1 MAEYRGRVQVLGGCT
16 VLYCT
21 VLYCTVLYCT
31 AGAGGGDLA
40 APRLLPPQDHLPAL
54 VHGAPPHQRGGHSL
68 LSCQTIEYCLVD
80 TRHIVMQSKYIQIE
94 LIVFI

>member
-1 MAEYRGRVQVLGGCT
+1 MAALLAGVLEPGPGG
-16 VLYCT
+16 
-21 VLYCTVLYCT
+21 

-80 TRHIVMQSKYIQIE
+80 TRHIVMQSR
-94 LIVFI
+94 